1 MYYRILLRCSHV
13 KEQRRYFIYVFAV
26 LDFLEP
32 EIDVRKLV

>member
-1 MYYRILLRCSHV
+1 MYYRIFLRCEHV
-13 KEQRRYFIYVFAV
+13 KEQRRYFVYVCAV